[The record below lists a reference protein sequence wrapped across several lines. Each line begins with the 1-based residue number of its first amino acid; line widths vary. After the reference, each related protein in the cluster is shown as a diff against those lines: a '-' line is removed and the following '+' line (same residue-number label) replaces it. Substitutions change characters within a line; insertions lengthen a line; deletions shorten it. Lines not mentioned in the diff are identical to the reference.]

1 MCLGPAP
8 FATFR
13 AYATGPDLFVRLS
26 KPAIARFQR
35 ETKAESLLPSG
46 IFGPLQAMGDV
57 GRARFL
63 ARQPLQRA
71 DVTAGPRPPLH
82 RSAPLIEEK
91 RKLTAV
97 WESLQSPR
105 RGALI

>member
-1 MCLGPAP
+1 
-8 FATFR
+8 
-13 AYATGPDLFVRLS
+13 
-26 KPAIARFQR
+26 
-35 ETKAESLLPSG
+35 
-46 IFGPLQAMGDV
+46 MGDV

-63 ARQPLQRA
+63 ARQPFQRA

-97 WESLQSPR
+97 GESLQSPR